1 MQGLALGLL
10 LAMAAVFVVSF
21 ALQQHY
27 PWLSYV
33 RAASEGGMVGPLA
46 AVDNP
51 QVAWMVLLA
60 APGVPIAQML
70 EASARHWP
78 PRKA

>member
-33 RAASEGGMVGPLA
+33 RAASEGGMVHTTYRVVHPTKMQNG
-46 AVDNP
+46 
-51 QVAWMVLLA
+51 
-60 APGVPIAQML
+60 
-70 EASARHWP
+70 
-78 PRKA
+78 